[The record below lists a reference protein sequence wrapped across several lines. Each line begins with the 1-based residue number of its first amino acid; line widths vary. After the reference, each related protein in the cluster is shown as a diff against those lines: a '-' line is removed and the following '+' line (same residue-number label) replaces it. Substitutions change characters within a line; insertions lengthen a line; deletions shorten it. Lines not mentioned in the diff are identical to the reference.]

1 MPAPL
6 LSLLFLPALAAA
18 DPCAGIGRELAEAD
32 RTALAPLI
40 GRQLDLRGVTIRES
54 LRSGDWR
61 VELHRVKNAA
71 YAWRQMV
78 FFLSLL
84 PSDAPVFLTEAQAL
98 LDKQPAAFAKRF
110 QPALDGLR
118 MAVEE
123 PHHWTDSPE
132 PAPFLGWWQTD
143 RWRTPPQGS

>member
-1 MPAPL
+1 M
-6 LSLLFLPALAAA
+6 
-18 DPCAGIGRELAEAD
+18 ELARD
-32 RTALAPLI
+32 CY
-40 GRQLDLRGVTIRES
+40 GWVLRHLQ

-78 FFLSLL
+78 FFLSLR

-98 LDKQPAAFAKRF
+98 LDKQSAVFAKRF

-118 MAVEE
+118 IAVEE
-123 PHHWTDSPE
+123 PQRWTDSPE

-143 RWRTPPQGS
+143 RWRTPPQGR